1 MDEKDPLVEAL
12 EHNSR
17 LLAKHNRLIGDWK
30 WLLFRSALMGLGSVI
45 GATVLLG
52 FLVWMLQPFTAIQGF
67 GDAIDRLTRELGR
80 E

>member
-1 MDEKDPLVEAL
+1 MEENDRFIEAL

-17 LLAKHNRLIGDWK
+17 LLAKHNRLIGDWR
-30 WLLFRSALMGLGSVI
+30 WLLLRSVLMGLGSVI

-52 FLVWMLQPFTAIQGF
+52 LLIWLLQPLTAVEGL
-67 GDAIDRLTRELGR
+67 GDAIDRLNRELVK